1 MTIFTLRKQLLI
13 GILLLLAGF
22 ILVGCNAADFLPE
35 TAVSNT
41 TETSSQVDNSQTAV
55 SNTWDAA
62 SFFATTCASCHGP
75 TGSGSNIAPPLNTE
89 AIQTADTEWIIETI
103 SYGRSGTAMP
113 AWSVKFGGPLNSD
126 QIADMA
132 ALIQS
137 DALESVGDIA
147 TNPNQPTPGQGMGGG
162 MMGNG
167 MGGGMM
173 GQGMGGGMMGQGQR
187 P

>member
-22 ILVGCNAADFLPE
+22 ILVGCNATDFLPQ

-55 SNTWDAA
+55 SSTWDAP

-75 TGSGSNIAPPLNTE
+75 TGSGSNIAPSLNTE
-89 AIQTADTEWIIETI
+89 AIRTANTEWIIETI
-103 SYGRSGTAMP
+103 SYGRSSTAMP
-113 AWSVKFGGPLNSD
+113 AWSVEFGGPLNSD
-126 QIADMA
+126 QIAEMA
-132 ALIQS
+132 AFIQS
-137 DALESVGDIA
+137 DALESAGNIA
-147 TNPNQPTPGQGMGGG
+147 TNPNQPMPGQGMMGSGMGGG

-167 MGGGMM
+167 RGGSMM
-173 GQGMGGGMMGQGQR
+173 GNGPR